1 MATPLTHAR
10 VLAIAWPIVL
20 SNLTVPLLGL
30 VDTGVVGQLG
40 QPQAIGAV
48 GIGAIVLTSIYWVF
62 GFLRMGTSGLVAQ
75 AHGAGDA
82 PEIGAHLLRALAI
95 AGAAGLAFIILQMPI
110 FWAAFRLAPAS
121 DGVES
126 LARDYLAIRIWGAPA
141 TIALYAITGWLIAV
155 ERTRA
160 VLGLQLVQNGL
171 NVVLDL
177 WFVLGLGL
185 GVAGVA
191 WATLLAEMSGLALG
205 LWLGRH
211 VLAAALRRARGLW
224 ARDRVVRL
232 ARVNGDIMIRSVLLQ
247 GCMTSFL
254 FLGAGQ
260 GDVPLAANQV
270 LLQFVALTAYALD
283 GFAFAAES
291 LVGQAVGARR
301 PDRVRRAAMLTSG
314 WGLGGAVVLGA
325 AFWLGGGALIDLLTT
340 APEVR
345 AEARLYL
352 PWMALAPLVGVAAW
366 MLDGIFIGATLTREM
381 RNAMVQSVAVFAAC
395 ALILPP
401 IIGNH
406 GLWVALMALN
416 GARAITMLRLYPRAQ
431 AAAGGVAAPVAGS
444 PPPDP
449 AA

>member
-1 MATPLTHAR
+1 MTALTHGR
-10 VLAIAWPIVL
+10 VLHIAAPIVL

-48 GIGAIVLTSIYWVF
+48 GIGAVILTSIYWIF

-82 PEIGAHLLRALAI
+82 PEVGAHLLRALTIA
-95 AGAAGLAFIILQMPI
+95 AGAGLVFVALQVPI
-110 FWAAFRLAPAS
+110 FALAFRLAPTS
-121 DGVES
+121 DAVEA

-141 TIALYAITGWLIAV
+141 TIGLYAITGWLIAV

-160 VLGLQLVQNGL
+160 VLGLQLLQNGL
-171 NVVLDL
+171 NVALDL

-191 WATLLAEMSGLALG
+191 WATLIAELSGLVLG
-205 LWLGRH
+205 LWLARG
-211 VLAAALRRARGLW
+211 VLAQARRAAGLW
-224 ARDRVVRL
+224 ARDRLARL
-232 ARVNGDIMIRSVLLQ
+232 VRVNGDIMIRSVLLQ

-270 LLQFVALTAYALD
+270 LLQFLTLTAFALD

-301 PDRVRRAAMLTSG
+301 PDRVRRAAVLASG
-314 WGLGGAVVLGA
+314 WGLAGAAVLGVLFA
-325 AFWLGGGALIDLLTT
+325 IGGGAIIDLLTT
-340 APEVR
+340 SPEVR
-345 AEARLYL
+345 QTARDYL
-352 PWMALAPLVGVAAW
+352 PWLVAAPLVGVAGW

-381 RNAMVQSVAVFAAC
+381 RIAMIQSVAVFVLGV
-395 ALILPP
+395 LILPP
-401 IIGNH
+401 VIGNH
-406 GLWVALMALN
+406 GLWAALTALN
-416 GARAITMLRLYPRAQ
+416 LARAATMLRFYRRAER
-431 AAAGGVAAPVAGS
+431 V
-444 PPPDP
+444 PPS
-449 AA
+449 

>member
-1 MATPLTHAR
+1 MTALTHGR
-10 VLAIAWPIVL
+10 VLRIAAPIVL

-48 GIGAIVLTSIYWVF
+48 GIGAVILTSIYWIF

-82 PEIGAHLLRALAI
+82 PEVGAHLLRALTIA
-95 AGAAGLAFIILQMPI
+95 AGAGLVFVALQVPI
-110 FWAAFRLAPAS
+110 FALVFRLAPAS
-121 DGVES
+121 DAVEA

-141 TIALYAITGWLIAV
+141 TIGLYAITGWLIAV

-160 VLGLQLVQNGL
+160 VLGLQLLQNGL
-171 NVVLDL
+171 NLALDL

-191 WATLLAEMSGLALG
+191 WATLIAELSGLALG
-205 LWLGRH
+205 LWLARG
-211 VLAAALRRARGLW
+211 VLAQARRAAGLW
-224 ARDRVVRL
+224 ARDRLARL
-232 ARVNGDIMIRSVLLQ
+232 VRVNGDIMIRSVLLQ

-260 GDVPLAANQV
+260 GDVSLAANQV
-270 LLQFVALTAYALD
+270 LLQFLALTAYALD

-301 PDRVRRAAMLTSG
+301 PERVRRAARLASA
-314 WGLGGAVVLGA
+314 WGLAGAAVLGVLFA
-325 AFWLGGGALIDLLTT
+325 IGGGAIIDLLTT
-340 APEVR
+340 SPEVR
-345 AEARLYL
+345 QTARDYL
-352 PWMALAPLVGVAAW
+352 PWLVAAPLVGVAGW

-381 RNAMVQSVAVFAAC
+381 RVAMIQSVAVFLLGV
-395 ALILPP
+395 LILPP
-401 IIGNH
+401 TLGNH
-406 GLWVALMALN
+406 GLWAALTALN
-416 GARAITMLRLYPRAQ
+416 LARAATMLRLYPRAER
-431 AAAGGVAAPVAGS
+431 AAEP
-444 PPPDP
+444 
-449 AA
+449 

>member
-1 MATPLTHAR
+1 MTALTHGR
-10 VLAIAWPIVL
+10 VLQIAAPIVL

-48 GIGAIVLTSIYWVF
+48 GIGAVILTSIYWIF

-82 PEIGAHLLRALAI
+82 PEVGAHLLRALTI
-95 AGAAGLAFIILQMPI
+95 AAAAGLVFVALQVPI
-110 FWAAFRLAPAS
+110 FALAFRLAPTS
-121 DGVES
+121 DAVEA

-141 TIALYAITGWLIAV
+141 TIGLYAITGWLIAV

-160 VLGLQLVQNGL
+160 VLGLQLLQNGL
-171 NVVLDL
+171 NVALDL

-191 WATLLAEMSGLALG
+191 WATLIAELSGLALG
-205 LWLGRH
+205 LWLARG
-211 VLAAALRRARGLW
+211 VLAQARRAAGLW
-224 ARDRVVRL
+224 ARDRLARL
-232 ARVNGDIMIRSVLLQ
+232 VRVNGDIMIRSVLLQ

-270 LLQFVALTAYALD
+270 LLQFLTLTAFALD

-301 PDRVRRAAMLTSG
+301 PDRVRRAAVLASG
-314 WGLGGAVVLGA
+314 WGLAGAAVLGVLFA
-325 AFWLGGGALIDLLTT
+325 MGGGAIIDLLTT
-340 APEVR
+340 SPEVR
-345 AEARLYL
+345 QTARDYL
-352 PWMALAPLVGVAAW
+352 PWLVAAPLVGVAGW

-381 RNAMVQSVAVFAAC
+381 RVAMIQSVAVFVLGV
-395 ALILPP
+395 LILPP
-401 IIGNH
+401 VIGNH
-406 GLWVALMALN
+406 GLWAALTALN
-416 GARAITMLRLYPRAQ
+416 LARAATMLRFYHRAERM
-431 AAAGGVAAPVAGS
+431 
-444 PPPDP
+444 PPP
-449 AA
+449 